1 MASRTQDDNR
11 ITRTAGRY
19 EDVPADTATATKV
32 VSGSDVRATVE
43 EKELGV
49 PSAGSATPPGLQP
62 VIIQEADY
70 PQASAYAFTTWK
82 KWRIL
87 IVVFLVQCSM
97 NFNTSLYANGQKGMA
112 HEFGITEQTARAGAG
127 AFLVLYGFGCEL

>member
-1 MASRTQDDNR
+1 MASETRDNNR
-11 ITRTAGRY
+11 ITTAGGRY
-19 EDVPADTATATKV
+19 EDVPAVTEAATKV
-32 VSGSDVRATVE
+32 VSGSDVGATVE
-43 EKELGV
+43 EKELNV
-49 PSAGSATPPGLQP
+49 PSAGSATPPRSQP
-62 VIIQEADY
+62 VIIQETDY

-87 IVVFLVQCSM
+87 IVIFLVQCSM

-127 AFLVLYGFGCEL
+127 AFLILYGFGCEL